1 MNYSDAPKIIYKFLI
16 YNETIRGKSRS
27 TVLEYYQDLK
37 TFFKFIKHYKNIVD
51 KKIPINEI
59 NISDIDIDLI
69 KEITLNDAYEFLL
82 YCKNERNNNE
92 KTRARKVSTLKS
104 FFKYLYS
111 NALINYN
118 PLEELETPKLRKTLP
133 KYLDLETSISL
144 LEAVDGPN
152 KERNY
157 AIITIFLNCGLRL
170 AELCAMN
177 INDLNFRN
185 NSFKVK
191 GKGNKERIVYMN
203 NACINALKKYLEIRL
218 NSTSQEKEALFIS
231 RNDKRISRRMVQQI
245 VEDLLKK
252 IGLTG
257 QGYSTHKLRH
267 TAATLMYQHGNV
279 DIRVLQ
285 EILGHEN
292 LGTTEIY
299 THLSNKQMKNATDS
313 NPLSKIKN

>member
-27 TVLEYYQDLK
+27 TVTEYYQDLK
-37 TFFKFIKHYKNIVD
+37 TFFKFIKQHKGIVN
-51 KKIPINEI
+51 KKTPINEI
-59 NISDIDIDLI
+59 DISDIDIEIIRD
-69 KEITLNDAYEFLL
+69 ITLNDAYEFLL

-104 FFKYLYS
+104 FFKYMFS
-111 NALINYN
+111 NSLINYN
-118 PLEELETPKLRKTLP
+118 PFEDLETPKLRKSLP
-133 KYLDLETSISL
+133 KYLDLETSLSL
-144 LEAVDGPN
+144 LDAVDGPY

-177 INDLNFRN
+177 INDLNFKDNYFR
-185 NSFKVK
+185 VK
-191 GKGNKERIVYMN
+191 GKGNKERVVYMN
-203 NACINALKKYLEIRL
+203 DACVNAIKKHLEIRL
-218 NSTSQEKEALFIS
+218 KSTSQEKEALFIS

-299 THLSNKQMKNATDS
+299 THLSSKQMKNATDS
-313 NPLSKIKN
+313 NPLANIKN